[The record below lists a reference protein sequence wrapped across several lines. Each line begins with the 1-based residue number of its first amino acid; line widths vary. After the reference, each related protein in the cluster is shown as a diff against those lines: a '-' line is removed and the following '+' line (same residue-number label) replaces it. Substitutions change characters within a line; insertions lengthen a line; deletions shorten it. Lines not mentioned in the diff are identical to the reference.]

1 MEVNSLQSLFTLR
14 ALWSG
19 CCHVVVWTI
28 LTPSTVSTLSH
39 CLSTSRRV
47 ESARGTGLR
56 GDRSHWTVESLGT
69 DVCVGVLS
77 RGRAVGPTGAVVS
90 SLTAAHGQSQSL
102 LVTVHPPRAALAVRG
117 LGTVSLVVKRSGWTR
132 VLVRV
137 GCIQWTV
144 VTGGAVGVIV

>member
-1 MEVNSLQSLFTLR
+1 MKVYSLQSLFTLR

-47 ESARGTGLR
+47 ESAQGTGLR

-69 DVCVGVLS
+69 HCTSVVDHWTE
-77 RGRAVGPTGAVVS
+77 GRITVIALGA
-90 SLTAAHGQSQSL
+90 GF
-102 LVTVHPPRAALAVRG
+102 
-117 LGTVSLVVKRSGWTR
+117 TR
-132 VLVRV
+132 RLYWLILMMKNSWDNV
-137 GCIQWTV
+137 IQKTQ
-144 VTGGAVGVIV
+144 